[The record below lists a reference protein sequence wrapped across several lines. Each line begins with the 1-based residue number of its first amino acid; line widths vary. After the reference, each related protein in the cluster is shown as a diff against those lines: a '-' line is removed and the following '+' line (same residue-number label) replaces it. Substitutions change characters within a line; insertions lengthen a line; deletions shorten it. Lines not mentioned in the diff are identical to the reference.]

1 MSLLNIFIF
10 RQLFLK
16 TSAATLDC
24 LNTIGV
30 HMKIL
35 VCVKQVPDT
44 ESPITIDADTTWII
58 EHEYIAFRMNL
69 YDEYALEEAV
79 LIREAIGNVSV
90 DAISVGPSRVSATLK
105 KSLEKGADNAI
116 HIILEKNAYCPP
128 IVVADL
134 IAEYARHRNYD
145 LIFTGVM
152 AEDDMQCQ
160 VGPLIAA
167 RLRLPCAASIIKETL
182 NKEGAAITAECE
194 LEGGITET
202 VILPIPSLLTIQS
215 GINRPR
221 YPSLSNV
228 MRAKEQELI
237 WIQADSDILS
247 QPAERVVSISYPEQ
261 TSKGTIIDG
270 SPDQKAEQLLAIL
283 HEKSLL

>member
-1 MSLLNIFIF
+1 
-10 RQLFLK
+10 
-16 TSAATLDC
+16 
-24 LNTIGV
+24 
-30 HMKIL
+30 MKIL

-44 ESPITIDADTTWII
+44 ESPVAIDAANKWVL
-58 EHEYIAFRMNL
+58 EHDLIAFRMNR

-79 LIREAIGNVSV
+79 LIREANGNVSV
-90 DAISVGPSRVSATLK
+90 DAISVGPARVSATLK
-105 KSLEKGADNAI
+105 KSLEKGANNAI
-116 HIILEKNAYCPP
+116 HIISEKNDYYPP
-128 IVVADL
+128 VVVADL
-134 IAEYARHRNYD
+134 IADYARRHEYD

-167 RLRLPCAASIIKETL
+167 RLGLPCAASVMKETL
-182 NKEGAAITAECE
+182 NNADGIIHVECE

-202 VILPIPSLLTIQS
+202 INLPIPCLLTIQS

-228 MRAKEQELI
+228 LRAKEQELI
-237 WIQADSDILS
+237 RIQADPDILS
-247 QPAERVVSISYPEQ
+247 QPAEEVVSISYPEQ
-261 TSKGTIIDG
+261 SSKGTIIQG
-270 SPDQKAEQLLAIL
+270 TPDQKAEQLLAIM

>member
-1 MSLLNIFIF
+1 MKGPPAGCSSEISIMIN
-10 RQLFLK
+10 K
-16 TSAATLDC
+16 TGD
-24 LNTIGV
+24 

-44 ESPITIDADTTWII
+44 ESPVTIDAGNRWIL
-58 EHEYIAFRMNL
+58 EHDLIAFRMNR

-79 LIREAIGNVSV
+79 QIREAIGDVTV
-90 DAISVGPSRVSATLK
+90 DAISVGPARVSATLR
-105 KSLEKGADNAI
+105 KSLEKGAHNAI
-116 HIILEKNAYCPP
+116 HIVSEKNDYYPP
-128 IVVADL
+128 VVIADL
-134 IAEYARHRNYD
+134 IADYARHHDYD

-167 RLRLPCAASIIKETL
+167 RLGLPCAASVLKKAL
-182 NKEGAAITAECE
+182 NTADGTINAECE
-194 LEGGITET
+194 LEGGITEI
-202 VILPIPSLLTIQS
+202 VRLPLPCLMTIQS

-237 WIQADSDILS
+237 RVPADSNILS
-247 QPAERVVSISYPEQ
+247 QPAEKVVFISYPEQ
-261 TSKGTIIDG
+261 SSKGTIIQG
-270 SPDQKAEQLLAIL
+270 TPDQKAEKLLAIL